1 MADTEVDPFDEPG
14 AKGSGAFP
22 GVAQL
27 KGRLVIVKPLNLE
40 KNVPAPG
47 ENGKTQDRITADVH
61 VLDGEPIAA
70 ALDKDGDIKAEFDE
84 PLTAPFVL
92 ESMYLSQTV
101 LVNQLRSAYKNDGIV
116 LGRIGQEPAR
126 KKGQNKP
133 WVFENATDADKATA
147 REYWAKYLTEQK
159 NKDPWD

>member
-27 KGRLVIVKPLNLE
+27 KGRLVIIKPLNLE
-40 KNVPAPG
+40 KHVPGVEA
-47 ENGKTQDRITADVH
+47 GKFVDRITADVH
-61 VLDGEPIAA
+61 VLDGEPITA

-84 PLTAPFVL
+84 PLVPAFVL

-101 LVNQLRSAYKNDGIV
+101 LVNQLRAAYKNDGIV
-116 LGRIGQEPAR
+116 LGRIGQDPAR
-126 KKGQNKP
+126 KKGQNKA
-133 WVFENATDADKATA
+133 WVLETANDADKATA
-147 REYWAKYLTEQK
+147 REYWTTYLAEQK